1 MVTVT
6 SQGDPPGTG
15 GKSQKSFIGRTL
27 QRGGIPAGQGEFR
40 GERRSWGDAPRE
52 FGGAQTDV
60 LELLVGTAGFP
71 QNCPSPAGAGGVWG
85 GSAAPPCA
93 WSAGPRTQSGNRAR
107 TRPRNLEPGAVGGCR
122 WDPSNPDPAQDE
134 TGNPLLQNSTGIQF
148 PWRLQTG
155 HAAPD
160 PKGDAG
166 RDPPAPDHRSQRRWD
181 PSSSGI
187 PLEFASP
194 GGAGGVPLLQN
205 SIGIPFPR
213 RRSRGPPA

>member
-1 MVTVT
+1 MH
-6 SQGDPPGTG
+6 PGN
-15 GKSQKSFIGRTL
+15 L
-27 QRGGIPAGQGEFR
+27 GEHKP
-40 GERRSWGDAPRE
+40 RSWSCWWEQRDSHRTAPVRRGQE
-52 FGGAQTDV
+52 GFG
-60 LELLVGTAGFP
+60 
-71 QNCPSPAGAGGVWG
+71 G

-181 PSSSGI
+181 P
-187 PLEFASP
+187 
-194 GGAGGVPLLQN
+194 PLLWN
-205 SIGIPFPR
+205 STGICFPWRCRWDPPAPEFHRNPLPTEAQPGPPCLR
-213 RRSRGPPA
+213 RRAHLAQVRSQQEQQSWSGAKLNS